1 MISTQIFLTLFITL
15 HLTKADQ
22 VSFSESQLSNILQN
36 PTNCDLQIFHDGS
49 DILIPNIP
57 VKVMWVPKYLDT
69 DLKNFSS
76 PAINVMLSRTGQY
89 KFSFLL
95 PKEPP
100 SAFFFSERLDTWIEI
115 SVTNH
120 TYNVLR
126 NTEKRYIHVDN
137 IFVVL
142 ISMRIKE
149 EWRDKRRNLMP
160 GLHNTYVFIFMYLA
174 KDKKTLESCGI
185 LQSTVRSNIWSNCRN
200 IVDWK
205 ERMTTVA
212 SWQDKWRFAKS
223 LWYKWLNAEFSSAK
237 NPFDRSEIY
246 TINNLAHI
254 VFSRMNMTIAY
265 TGTSS
270 YKYDGP
276 ELQFDY
282 KLGSTVVFESG
293 PLGLP
298 LITRN
303 TGYQYLTCYRER
315 HISFEIYLA
324 PFKPLLWLTLL
335 ITLLLMIILTLV
347 YQHYGAKSSFS
358 GWIFILAT
366 IFEETG
372 HVPNKIAR
380 LTPFRL
386 TFGLWCLMSVV
397 LTNCY
402 NGLMISDLNAPLPS
416 FKARTFNDL
425 VCNKVPRSETDK
437 HIEGKGIAGPYR
449 NSFAELFFY
458 IYGIYNGK
466 FDERNNS
473 YKQENCF
480 GIYSV
485 PLDVEWHKLN
495 YIIRS
500 PEFLFFLY
508 DQVFRQGLKMWEG
521 PFLKKRFNLL

>member
-1 MISTQIFLTLFITL
+1 
-15 HLTKADQ
+15 
-22 VSFSESQLSNILQN
+22 
-36 PTNCDLQIFHDGS
+36 
-49 DILIPNIP
+49 
-57 VKVMWVPKYLDT
+57 
-69 DLKNFSS
+69 
-76 PAINVMLSRTGQY
+76 
-89 KFSFLL
+89 
-95 PKEPP
+95 
-100 SAFFFSERLDTWIEI
+100 
-115 SVTNH
+115 
-120 TYNVLR
+120 
-126 NTEKRYIHVDN
+126 
-137 IFVVL
+137 
-142 ISMRIKE
+142 MRIKE

-303 TGYQYLTCYRER
+303 TG
-315 HISFEIYLA
+315 
-324 PFKPLLWLTLL
+324 
-335 ITLLLMIILTLV
+335 
-347 YQHYGAKSSFS
+347 
-358 GWIFILAT
+358 WIFILAT

-458 IYGIYNGK
+458 IY
-466 FDERNNS
+466 
-473 YKQENCF
+473 
-480 GIYSV
+480 
-485 PLDVEWHKLN
+485 DVEWHKLN

-508 DQVFRQGLKMWEG
+508 DQVFRQGLKMTKFQQDIEREVVKCG
-521 PFLKKRFNLL
+521 KSVFVAYSDVLEAEYAFLSKHYPWHEIYKGREIYNIASYGVIFRLAGISKIPGYFKSLVETGIYGRVEEEIALRKNLKRKPASFGGSRDDSLGLGTALATFFILWGVALSASLPVFAFELFQQKVLKLGDIYKNYP